1 MEKTIVVSAIEFG
14 EDQFGDIT
22 AHVVVLNDD
31 EYSQILRAQR
41 FLKLMPSYIQN
52 MVVSARVYPLN
63 YINDVELEDVVG
75 KQQAGRF
82 YNSACNTLVIDGN
95 PFNVSEMRFET
106 GSLFVYRDGIV
117 SRYEDTESEDIS
129 KALRRAFPKPFIMT
143 IGLPIITEETVKNIF
158 GERPLPEP
166 WEEFMNYLSKHL
178 GNALLNHLEDEIHY
192 LAHTFKHPE
201 EV

>member
-63 YINDVELEDVVG
+63 YINDVKLEGVVG

-82 YNSACNTLVIDGN
+82 YN
-95 PFNVSEMRFET
+95 PFLQS
-106 GSLFVYRDGIV
+106 SW
-117 SRYEDTESEDIS
+117 
-129 KALRRAFPKPFIMT
+129 MT
-143 IGLPIITEETVKNIF
+143 IRN
-158 GERPLPEP
+158 
-166 WEEFMNYLSKHL
+166 
-178 GNALLNHLEDEIHY
+178 
-192 LAHTFKHPE
+192 
-201 EV
+201 